1 MRNKVIIVVQIAAW
15 AAFLCS
21 PFILTPK
28 SPIDSEFSSPHFN
41 YLFFICNNL
50 FLITYY
56 YLNYYY
62 FIPNFFIPR
71 KYVRFLL
78 ITLGCMA
85 FIVFASNLFQAHISP
100 SAFQSHLQGLSGYP
114 PRRQPGGAM
123 RLMPP
128 IVLFL
133 LIFLTSLGI
142 RITSQWKKVEQ
153 EKTNVELL
161 YLKAQINPHF
171 LFNTLNTIY
180 AMAIKKSD
188 TDTANA
194 VVMLSDMMRF
204 VITETHNEYVPLEKK
219 MAYINNYL
227 ELQKLRAGKNMKLV
241 YRVEGE
247 PIGKKIA
254 PMTLMPFIENAF
266 KHGVT
271 AEKDFFILI
280 FIRISE
286 NLLVLDVTNS
296 KHKEKPDGTKDDT
309 KLGIENT
316 LKRIALIYPS
326 KYTIETHEDDMEYN
340 VKLKILIG

>member
-1 MRNKVIIVVQIAAW
+1 MALIAFVSSIFGTHIPPNEFQDHLHGILDYPRPHPGNLMR
-15 AAFLCS
+15 
-21 PFILTPK
+21 LTP
-28 SPIDSEFSSPHFN
+28 S
-41 YLFFICNNL
+41 
-50 FLITYY
+50 
-56 YLNYYY
+56 
-62 FIPNFFIPR
+62 
-71 KYVRFLL
+71 
-78 ITLGCMA
+78 
-85 FIVFASNLFQAHISP
+85 
-100 SAFQSHLQGLSGYP
+100 
-114 PRRQPGGAM
+114 
-123 RLMPP
+123 

-133 LIFLTSLGI
+133 LIFFTSLGI

-180 AMAIKKSD
+180 SMAIKKSD
-188 TDTANA
+188 ADTANA

-204 VITETHNEYVPLEKK
+204 VITETHNEFVPLEKK

-271 AEKDFFILI
+271 AERDFYILI
-280 FIRISE
+280 FIKISGNFLE
-286 NLLVLDVTNS
+286 LDVTNS
-296 KHKEKPDGTKDDT
+296 KHKERPDVSKGET

-316 LKRIALIYPS
+316 LKRIALLYPS
-326 KYTIETHEDDMEYN
+326 KYTIKIHEDDLEYN